1 MHSMFLVKKRNLLLS
16 GLLVSGLAASA
27 QKTPKKYLQQYEPI
41 AVNLMKET
49 GVPASV
55 ILGVAM
61 LESGMG
67 TSRNARLL
75 KNHFGIVGKNS
86 LAKKGGTYRSVYRE
100 FASDSASYRQF
111 VKLIMKRRWYADL
124 KGNEDY
130 KAWLG
135 KLIHSGYS
143 SAGQVWVNRVSGMI
157 RRYKLYE
164 LDDELKLAKQ

>member
-1 MHSMFLVKKRNLLLS
+1 MFLVKKRNLLLS

-27 QKTPKKYLQQYEPI
+27 QKAPKKYLQQYEPI

-75 KNHFGIVGKNS
+75 KNHFGIVGKNT
-86 LAKKGGTYRSVYRE
+86 LAKQGGTYRSVYRE
-100 FASDSASYRQF
+100 FATDSASYRQF
-111 VKLIMKRRWYADL
+111 VKLIMKRKWYEDM
-124 KGNEDY
+124 KGNDDY

-143 SAGQVWVNRVSGMI
+143 SAGDVWVNRVSGMI

>member
-1 MHSMFLVKKRNLLLS
+1 MFLVTKRNLLLS
-16 GLLVSGLAASA
+16 GLLVSGLVASA
-27 QKTPKKYLQQYEPI
+27 QKGPQKYLQQYEPI
-41 AVNLMKET
+41 AVNLMKES

-67 TSRNARLL
+67 TSKNARLL
-75 KNHFGIVGKNS
+75 RNHFGIVGKNN

-100 FASDSASYRQF
+100 FASDTASYRQF
-111 VKLIMKRRWYADL
+111 VKLVMKRRWYTAM

-130 KAWLG
+130 NAWLA
-135 KLIHSGYS
+135 KLIGSGYS
-143 SAGQVWVNRVSGMI
+143 SAGQVWVNRVTGMI
-157 RRYKLYE
+157 RKYKLYE

>member
-1 MHSMFLVKKRNLLLS
+1 MFLVKKRNLLLS
-16 GLLVSGLAASA
+16 GLLVSSLASAA

-41 AVNLMKET
+41 AVNLMKES

-67 TSRNARLL
+67 TSKNARLL
-75 KNHFGIVGKNS
+75 RNHFGIVGKNN
-86 LAKKGGTYRSVYRE
+86 LAKNGGTYRSVYRE
-100 FASDSASYRQF
+100 FASDSVSYRQF
-111 VKLIMKRRWYADL
+111 VKLVQKRKWYPGMKGSD
-124 KGNEDY
+124 DY
-130 KAWLG
+130 QAWLK
-135 KLIHSGYS
+135 KLIQSGYS
-143 SAGQVWVNRVSGMI
+143 TAGQVWINRVSAVI

>member
-1 MHSMFLVKKRNLLLS
+1 MFLVKKRNLLLS
-16 GLLVSGLAASA
+16 GLLVSGLAATA
-27 QKTPKKYLQQYEPI
+27 QKAPKKYLQQYEPI

-67 TSRNARLL
+67 TSKNARLL
-75 KNHFGIVGKNS
+75 RNHFGIVGKNN
-86 LAKKGGTYRSVYRE
+86 LAKNGGTYRSVYRE
-100 FASDSASYRQF
+100 FASDTASYRQF
-111 VKLIMKRRWYADL
+111 VKLVMKRKWFSGM

-130 KAWLG
+130 QEWLQ
-135 KLIHSGYS
+135 KLVKSGYS
-143 SAGQVWVNRVSGMI
+143 SAGQVWVSRVAAMI
-157 RRYKLYE
+157 KRYKLYE